1 MSVAYYYLIRPYAVG
16 VPNNNTNLYVN
27 SAFSIANYHA
37 QLFDNLVIAGRLAG
51 MLILGYLSDFS
62 FHNSS
67 LNVEQYST
75 YFALYHSLWLF
86 FLFVVI
92 ILALRHSLL
101 VNLSIFAG
109 MIYNFSPAAGFY
121 FYPWDVPATLFFTL
135 GILFYE
141 RRQILQMILVMCVGC
156 IFKETVLVCA
166 LLLLLFFDE
175 WKWRKRFLTFAGV
188 LLFYVLAKRCL
199 TANLHIKVA
208 SFSMDNAK
216 SIGDL
221 LRPRILIENLKF
233 ISTPTLNN
241 VFFASAGTIIG
252 VLVLGWQRRFLPY
265 MLVILAFLVCQS
277 MWGAF
282 NEFRIFMQILPLCVI
297 ILAERWQD
305 YTYSATAWQPQTL
318 AKPASKIIG
327 PKNEPPKLI
336 PSVLPWR
343 VRETFPILTW
353 LAILL
358 CGMSVAISGWQYY
371 LIIENRKP
379 DHQARVVEALKSK
392 AEKGDSQAQFQL
404 AKHYLSG
411 EGVTLNQ
418 TNAFQWFLRAAEQGI
433 PEAECQ
439 LGLRYVQ
446 GEGTAKDFSASIPWF
461 RRAATQGNE
470 DSQYNLGLLYENG
483 LGVKQDLAEA
493 AIWYQRAGEK
503 GNILAQN
510 NLGLICFNFRKDYA
524 EAAQWF
530 HKAADQ
536 GNALAQNSLGV
547 LYLNG
552 LGVKQDANEALKWFQ
567 LAGQQGQV
575 EGQKNCGLVFMSAQ
589 RFNEAAQWF
598 HKAAD
603 QGNPQ
608 AQFNLA
614 QFYQRGLPY
623 PQDLAEANL
632 WYSRSAKQGYGP
644 AQLALGKIYHEGQ
657 GVKADNPE
665 AYKWFKLAQL
675 QGLPDAQNELTNCAA
690 AMSKEQV
697 NAAEEEVRKLQNGH
711 Q

>member
-1 MSVAYYYLIRPYAVG
+1 MNLKKHEKFSAGTNPPPGLFKTFFQECSRASWVLVNYCRLKQLWPPLFLELSLALSMSVAYYYLIRPYAVG
-16 VPNNNTNLYVN
+16 VPNNSTNLYVN

-101 VNLSIFAG
+101 VNLGVFAG
-109 MIYNFSPAAGFY
+109 LIYSFSPAAGGY

-141 RRQILQMILVMCVGC
+141 RRQILQMILVMCIGC

-188 LLFYVLAKRCL
+188 LLFYVLAKKIL
-199 TANLHIKVA
+199 TTNLHIKVA

-216 SIGDL
+216 SIGEL

-233 ISTPTLNN
+233 ISTPTFNN
-241 VFFASAGTIIG
+241 VFFANAGTIIG

-265 MLVILAFLVCQS
+265 MLVILAFLACQS
-277 MWGAF
+277 MWGSF

-297 ILAERWQD
+297 ILAQRWQD
-305 YTYSATAWQPQTL
+305 YTFPATAVQTQPL
-318 AKPASKIIG
+318 SKPPSKIQG
-327 PKNEPPKLI
+327 LKNAFSKPIARLR
-336 PSVLPWR
+336 PWS

-353 LAILL
+353 LAVLL
-358 CGMSVAISGWQYY
+358 CGISIAIAGWQYY
-371 LIIENRKP
+371 SIIEYQKP
-379 DHQARVVEALKSK
+379 DYQTHIIEDLKLK
-392 AEKGDSQAQFQL
+392 AENNDAQAQLQL
-404 AKHYLSG
+404 ALHY
-411 EGVTLNQ
+411 
-418 TNAFQWFLRAAEQGI
+418 AQG
-433 PEAECQ
+433 Q
-439 LGLRYVQ
+439 
-446 GEGTAKDFSASIPWF
+446 GTAKDIAASIPWF
-461 RRAATQGNE
+461 RKAADQGNV
-470 DSQYNLGLLYENG
+470 DAQCNLGLLYENG
-483 LGVKQDLAEA
+483 IGVNQDL
-493 AIWYQRAGEK
+493 
-503 GNILAQN
+503 
-510 NLGLICFNFRKDYA
+510 A

-536 GNALAQNSLGV
+536 GNALAE
-547 LYLNG
+547 Y
-552 LGVKQDANEALKWFQ
+552 
-567 LAGQQGQV
+567 
-575 EGQKNCGLVFMSAQ
+575 
-589 RFNEAAQWF
+589 
-598 HKAAD
+598 
-603 QGNPQ
+603 
-608 AQFNLA
+608 NLA
-614 QFYQRGLPY
+614 LFFQRGLAY
-623 PQDLAEANL
+623 QQDLNEAYL
-632 WYSRSAKQGYGP
+632 WYSRSAKQGYAP

-665 AYKWFKLAQL
+665 AYKWFKLAQM
-675 QGLPDAQNELTNCAA
+675 QGLPDALNELTNCATT
-690 AMSKEQV
+690 MSKEQV
-697 NAAEEEVRKLQNGH
+697 NAAEEAVRQLQNGH